1 MAKAIQRIER
11 MPNSKQLLRDEN
23 LKETLDQ
30 LADNHE
36 SVMEGLRLLQL
47 LQDRNILPLLNGALK
62 ERDEILNV
70 LVPVLTKKENTEV
83 IKNLLEMI
91 SVIRML
97 NVEGLKEGMSF
108 VNAGLEEAKAGV
120 EKDETTSV
128 FDLLKSLKDP
138 NVNKSVTFMM
148 NFLKGMGKTLS

>member
-11 MPNSKQLLRDEN
+11 MPNQEQLERDKKLN
-23 LKETLDQ
+23 ETLDQ
-30 LADNHE
+30 VAVNHE

-62 ERDEILNV
+62 ERDEILSV
-70 LVPVLTKKENTEV
+70 LVPVLTKKENTDV

-97 NVEGLKEGMSF
+97 DMKGLKEGMSF
-108 VNAGLEEAKAGV
+108 LNTGLEEAKEGI
-120 EKDETTSV
+120 EKEDSTSILN
-128 FDLLKSLKDP
+128 LLKSLKDP
-138 NVNKSVTFMM
+138 NVNKSITFMM
-148 NFLKGMGKTLS
+148 NFLKGMGKSL